1 MKSNIL
7 PEVITLKIIG
17 GPSSQALACRV
28 AAGLNIKPTVTDF
41 ARFPDNEQ
49 YVQIKENVA
58 GEDVALIQSTT
69 TDSDLIALLQL
80 LDACE
85 SAKEITVVIPYMGYA
100 RQDKK
105 FKDGEAISAR
115 VMAKTVT
122 APNLKKVYTIN
133 LHEKSVLDY
142 FSCPAEDLDASKLI
156 AEYAAG
162 LGLKRPLLI
171 APDRGV
177 RSMVKSMASGL
188 NLDWDV
194 FDKTRL
200 AGDHVVM
207 SDKKMDIE
215 GRDVIIV
222 DDMISTG
229 GTMAE
234 AVSILEKNGA
244 HDVYVACIHPVLT
257 RNAVIRLSNA
267 GVKEIIATDTI
278 EKVQSRIST
287 APIIIEALKK

>member
-1 MKSNIL
+1 M
-7 PEVITLKIIG
+7 KIIG